1 MLMNFLKFYLKKNK
15 ILSVCVK
22 DKSCDSPEDLQLY

>member
-15 ILSVCVK
+15 ILSVRVK